1 MKEQEFRNR
10 LQHLYGDIPEE
21 THLAFMQAVTGPKRE
36 KKPLSVPY
44 FKPWPVILILITMLA
59 CCTAAYAASPT
70 GLYWYYQNY
79 ESREWMEQTRPG
91 LYDDIINN
99 IRSMPEQIAE
109 DDDIVDIAVTDVSW
123 IPERKK
129 LVFYISAKPK
139 NPDKVEIYPEANLN
153 VDGWE
158 DDRTDNWLWTEEGF
172 GPVLEQ
178 VKDPNK
184 DIWFL
189 DIGKIFCGDIEYY
202 RLGRACLF
210 PVNGPS
216 GTADYHYEIDIDED
230 RQSEQISSQVEKI
243 LQQDQVTLHIEY
255 TMRPYNKETD
265 EVPYKNLEKK
275 SFYVTVDLTPK
286 SPKEF

>member
-109 DDDIVDIAVTDVSW
+109 DDDIIDIAVTDVSW

-139 NPDKVEIYPEANLN
+139 NPDKVELYPEDNLN
-153 VDGWE
+153 ADGE
-158 DDRTDNWLWTEEGF
+158 YDERLANWLSTEKGF

-189 DIGKIFCGDIEYY
+189 DIRNILWGDIESYQL
-202 RLGRACLF
+202 RTSLL
-210 PVNGPS
+210 PISSPS
-216 GTADYHYEIDIDED
+216 GTADYHYEIDINKD
-230 RQSEQISSQVEKI
+230 RQDQRVSSQIEKI
-243 LQQDQVTLHIEY
+243 LQQDQMTLLIEY
-255 TMRPYNKETD
+255 TLHPYEKETD
-265 EVPYKNLEKK
+265 TVPHTGIKK
-275 SFYVTVDLTPK
+275 TLTVTVDLTPK